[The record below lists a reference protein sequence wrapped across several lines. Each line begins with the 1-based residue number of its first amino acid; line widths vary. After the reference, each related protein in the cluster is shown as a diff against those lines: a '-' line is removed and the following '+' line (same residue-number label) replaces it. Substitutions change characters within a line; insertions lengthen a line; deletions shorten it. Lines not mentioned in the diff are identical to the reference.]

1 MRRRNTRGHE
11 GQSHRSSVSSSWNE
25 KWLSG
30 GEKRRLP
37 SRECERRKHK
47 QVPKIESEEER
58 TAGMARSARFG
69 INSPI
74 IAAERPAD
82 WEARRRRAGPN
93 YWLTRPIIPVFNQAE
108 TKWRHLVI

>member
-1 MRRRNTRGHE
+1 M
-11 GQSHRSSVSSSWNE
+11 
-25 KWLSG
+25 
-30 GEKRRLP
+30 P
-37 SRECERRKHK
+37 SRERERRKHK
-47 QVPKIESEEER
+47 QVAKIESEEER
-58 TAGMARSARFG
+58 TVGRRGAARSARFG

-74 IAAERPAD
+74 IVAERPAD